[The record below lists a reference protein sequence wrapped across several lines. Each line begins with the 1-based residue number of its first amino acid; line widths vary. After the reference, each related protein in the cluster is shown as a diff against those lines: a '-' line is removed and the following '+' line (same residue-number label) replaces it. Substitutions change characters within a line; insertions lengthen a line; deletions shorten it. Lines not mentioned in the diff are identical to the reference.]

1 MPMAAANDEEAVA
14 RRLLH
19 KTLLKFSFTA
29 GKLPLLL
36 SDFKDNDLVED
47 ALELFKQL
55 HPDQRPRL
63 EVFPTLNIKLVPDAK
78 IVSTCPMDRLAH
90 FPHLRIQMS
99 TMTCS
104 RREA

>member
-14 RRLLH
+14 RRRLH

-47 ALELFKQL
+47 ALE
-55 HPDQRPRL
+55 
-63 EVFPTLNIKLVPDAK
+63 
-78 IVSTCPMDRLAH
+78 
-90 FPHLRIQMS
+90 
-99 TMTCS
+99 
-104 RREA
+104 